1 MNTSRGFLA
10 LALMLSIAPML
21 LAKNKQPLEHAPF
34 PAKVLSAKTIFIQ
47 NETNQPGIADKA
59 YTQLKS
65 WGKYQIVDSK
75 EKADLVLLFT
85 LGYSHTQHQ
94 DSDYVSLYN
103 SQTGA
108 YTSGVVPGGTTT
120 VTWTYTQ
127 VRVIDPA
134 TSDVMWADERP
145 WLRKRSATD
154 ELMEVLRQRV
164 EEQEKESSR

>member
-1 MNTSRGFLA
+1 MHTSRSFLA
-10 LALMLSIAPML
+10 AALILTVAPIL
-21 LAKNKQPLEHAPF
+21 PAKNKQSLEHAPL
-34 PAKVLSAKTIFIQ
+34 PAKVLTAKTIFIQ
-47 NETNQPGIADKA
+47 NETNQPEIADKA

-65 WGKYQIVDSK
+65 WGRYQVVDSK

-108 YTSGVVPGGTTT
+108 YTSGVVPSGTTT

-127 VRVIDPA
+127 VRVIDAA

-145 WLRKRSATD
+145 WLRKHSATD
-154 ELMEVLRQRV
+154 ELMEALKLRV
-164 EEQEKESSR
+164 GEQEQGFSR